1 MDISDRK
8 RTERE
13 KEKLQAEL
21 LQAQKMESVGRLAGG
36 VAHNYNNM
44 LNVIT
49 GFTELALERTPPEDP
64 RRGDLEEVLHAARRS
79 ADITRQLL
87 AFARRQTIQP
97 VVLDLNAAVESMLK
111 MLRRLIGESIDL
123 TWHPGSALWP
133 VFMDPSQVSQILA
146 NLCVNARDAIIDVG
160 KITLETGNVVLDEAY
175 CADHLGFVPGDFV
188 LLAVSDNGRG
198 MDRETL
204 KNAFEPFFTT
214 KKTGE
219 GTGLGL
225 ATIYGIV
232 KQNRGFINAYSEL
245 GRGSTFKIYL
255 PRHGEAGVHAPPSED
270 SLVPAGRGE
279 TILVVEDEAAIGNLV
294 RTLLEKI
301 GYGVLC
307 ANTPHVALDIAANHE
322 GGIDLLITDVVM
334 PEMNGR
340 DLADRVRKLYPDIR
354 VLYMSGY
361 TANVIAHHGILER
374 GVLFMQKP
382 FTNRDLADRVREALS
397 N

>member
-1 MDISDRK
+1 VDISDRK

-255 PRHGEAGVHAPPSED
+255 PRHGEAGVLP
-270 SLVPAGRGE
+270 
-279 TILVVEDEAAIGNLV
+279 
-294 RTLLEKI
+294 
-301 GYGVLC
+301 
-307 ANTPHVALDIAANHE
+307 
-322 GGIDLLITDVVM
+322 
-334 PEMNGR
+334 
-340 DLADRVRKLYPDIR
+340 
-354 VLYMSGY
+354 
-361 TANVIAHHGILER
+361 
-374 GVLFMQKP
+374 
-382 FTNRDLADRVREALS
+382 
-397 N
+397 